1 MKINNFDRATA
12 RVLREEM
19 NRAFKSIEAKYGIT
33 LSAGNISFSNNEAS
47 IKVKAN
53 TIGDNGQVETKEARN
68 WGVYAEYNGLGG
80 IKVGDTIDL
89 QGKSFTIKG
98 WNTRARKSPVQIE
111 DAQCRGYKCS
121 VSMVKMY
128 NQELINA

>member
-19 NRAFKSIEAKYGIT
+19 NQAFKSIEAKYGIT
-33 LSAGNISFSNNEAS
+33 LSAGNISFSNNEAN

-80 IKVGDTIDL
+80 LKVGDTIDL

-111 DAQCRGYKCS
+111 DAQGRGYKCS

>member
-19 NRAFKSIEAKYGIT
+19 NQAFKSIEAKYGIT

-68 WGVYAEYNGLGG
+68 WGVYAELNGLGG
-80 IKVGDTIDL
+80 LKVGDTIDL

-98 WNTRARKSPVQIE
+98 WNTRARKSPIQIE
-111 DAQCRGYKCS
+111 DAQGRGYKCS
-121 VSMVKMY
+121 ASMVKMY
-128 NQELINA
+128 NRELIG

>member
-19 NRAFKSIEAKYGIT
+19 NQAFKSIEAKYGIT

-53 TIGDNGQVETKEARN
+53 TISSNGQVETKEARN

-80 IKVGDTIDL
+80 LKVGDTIDL

-111 DAQCRGYKCS
+111 DAQGRGYKCS

>member
-19 NRAFKSIEAKYGIT
+19 NQAFKSIEAKYGIT

-80 IKVGDTIDL
+80 LKVGDTIDL

-111 DAQCRGYKCS
+111 DAQGRGYKCS

-128 NQELINA
+128 NRELIG

>member
-19 NRAFKSIEAKYGIT
+19 NQAFKSIEAKYGIT

-98 WNTRARKSPVQIE
+98 WNTRARKSPIQIE
-111 DAQCRGYKCS
+111 DAQGRGYKCS
-121 VSMVKMY
+121 VSMVKMD
-128 NQELINA
+128 NRELIG

>member
-19 NRAFKSIEAKYGIT
+19 NQAFKSIEAKYGIT

-68 WGVYAEYNGLGG
+68 WGVYAEFNGLGG
-80 IKVGDTIDL
+80 LKVGDTIDL

-111 DAQCRGYKCS
+111 DAQGRGYKCS

-128 NQELINA
+128 NRELIG

>member
-68 WGVYAEYNGLGG
+68 WGVYAEFNGLGG
-80 IKVGDTIDL
+80 LKVGDTIDL

-111 DAQCRGYKCS
+111 DAQGLS
-121 VSMVKMY
+121 
-128 NQELINA
+128 LIHI

>member
-19 NRAFKSIEAKYGIT
+19 NQAFKSIEAKYGIT

-53 TIGDNGQVETKEARN
+53 TISSTGQVETKEARN
-68 WGVYAEYNGLGG
+68 WGVYAEYNGLGAL
-80 IKVGDTIDL
+80 KVGDTIDL

-111 DAQCRGYKCS
+111 DAQGRGYKCS

>member
-1 MKINNFDRATA
+1 MKISNFDRATA

-19 NRAFKSIEAKYGIT
+19 NQAFKSIEAKYGIT

-98 WNTRARKSPVQIE
+98 WNTRARKSPIQIE
-111 DAQCRGYKCS
+111 DAQGRGYKCS

-128 NQELINA
+128 NRELIG

>member
-19 NRAFKSIEAKYGIT
+19 NQAFKSIEAKYGIT

-53 TIGDNGQVETKEARN
+53 TISATGQVETKEARN

-80 IKVGDTIDL
+80 LKVGDTIDL

-111 DAQCRGYKCS
+111 DAQGRGYKCS

>member
-19 NRAFKSIEAKYGIT
+19 NQAFKSIEAKYGIT

-98 WNTRARKSPVQIE
+98 WNTRARKSPIQIE
-111 DAQCRGYKCS
+111 DAQGRGYKCS

-128 NQELINA
+128 NRELIG

>member
-1 MKINNFDRATA
+1 MKISNFDRATA

-19 NRAFKSIEAKYGIT
+19 NQAFKSIEAKYGIT

-111 DAQCRGYKCS
+111 DAQGRGYKCS

>member
-19 NRAFKSIEAKYGIT
+19 NQAFKSIEAKYGIT

-53 TIGDNGQVETKEARN
+53 TISSTGQVETKEARN

-80 IKVGDTIDL
+80 LKVGDTIDL

-111 DAQCRGYKCS
+111 DAQGRGYKCS

>member
-12 RVLREEM
+12 RVLREEI
-19 NRAFKSIEAKYGIT
+19 NQAFKSIEAKYGIT

-80 IKVGDTIDL
+80 LKVGDTIDL

-111 DAQCRGYKCS
+111 DAQGRGYKCS

-128 NQELINA
+128 NRELIG

>member
-19 NRAFKSIEAKYGIT
+19 NQAFKSIEAKYGIT

-53 TIGDNGQVETKEARN
+53 TISATGQVETKEARN
-68 WGVYAEYNGLGG
+68 WGVYAEYNGLGSL
-80 IKVGDTIDL
+80 KVGDTIDL

-111 DAQCRGYKCS
+111 DAQGRGYKCS

>member
-1 MKINNFDRATA
+1 MKISNFDRATA

-19 NRAFKSIEAKYGIT
+19 NQAFKSIEAKYGIT

-89 QGKSFTIKG
+89 QGKSFS
-98 WNTRARKSPVQIE
+98 SPKNEYYPIPQQAIDRSFVEGEPTLTQ
-111 DAQCRGYKCS
+111 DPNY
-121 VSMVKMY
+121 
-128 NQELINA
+128 

>member
-1 MKINNFDRATA
+1 MKISNFDRATA

-19 NRAFKSIEAKYGIT
+19 NQAFKSIEVKYGIT

-68 WGVYAEYNGLGG
+68 WGLYADHNGLGDL
-80 IKVGDTIDL
+80 KVGDTIDL

-98 WNTRARKSPVQIE
+98 WNTRARKSPIQIE
-111 DAQCRGYKCS
+111 DAQGRGYKCS

-128 NQELINA
+128 NRELIG

>member
-19 NRAFKSIEAKYGIT
+19 NQAFKSIEAKYGIT

-80 IKVGDTIDL
+80 LKVGDTIDL

-98 WNTRARKSPVQIE
+98 WNTRARKSPIQIE
-111 DAQCRGYKCS
+111 DAQGRGYKCS

-128 NQELINA
+128 NRELIG

>member
-19 NRAFKSIEAKYGIT
+19 NQAFKSIEAKYGIT

-53 TIGDNGQVETKEARN
+53 TISSNGQVETKEARH

-80 IKVGDTIDL
+80 LKVGDTIDL

-111 DAQCRGYKCS
+111 DAQGRGYKCS